1 MSKGRIIALIIVML
15 TIVVLLFNKGNVDV
29 HLVVTHR
36 DFLKSLTFLSFT
48 TIGVIVGI
56 LLK

>member
-1 MSKGRIIALIIVML
+1 MSKGRIVALLIVVL
-15 TIVVLLFNKGNVDV
+15 TIVVLLFNKGSVDV
-29 HLVVTHR
+29 NLVVTAKP
-36 DFLKSLTFLSFT
+36 FLKSLTFLSFT